1 MNYYAKPF
9 EDLISQFIKLPGIG
23 PKSAQRLAF
32 YILSLPQNEVKEL
45 SDALIEAKNK
55 IKFCS
60 KCFNLTIDDPCI
72 ICSDNLRDKTKL
84 CVVAEPKDLIA
95 IERSG
100 KYTGL
105 YHILGGVISPLDGI
119 SPNTLRIKELLTRI
133 KNENIKEIIMALN
146 PTVEGEATVIYL
158 TKLISPIGIELTRIA
173 YGLPAGSDLDYADE
187 ITIMRAVNDRV
198 KIK

>member
-100 KYTGL
+100 QYTGL

-146 PTVEGEATVIYL
+146 PTV
-158 TKLISPIGIELTRIA
+158 
-173 YGLPAGSDLDYADE
+173 
-187 ITIMRAVNDRV
+187 
-198 KIK
+198 

>member
-60 KCFNLTIDDPCI
+60 KCFNLTIDDHCI

>member
-100 KYTGL
+100 QYTGL